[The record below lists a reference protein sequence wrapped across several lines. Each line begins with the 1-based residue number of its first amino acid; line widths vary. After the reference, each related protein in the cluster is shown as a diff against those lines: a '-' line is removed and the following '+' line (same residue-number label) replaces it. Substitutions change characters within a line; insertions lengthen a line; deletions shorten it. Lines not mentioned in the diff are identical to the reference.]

1 MAAAVA
7 VAVAAAV
14 AVAVAAPLAVPAQ
27 GSARMA
33 APVVNPFRA
42 AELSYSLLLLLL
54 PSAGGERSRRKRIT
68 ATEVE
73 TFLFTAVFLKCH
85 LQIETL

>member
-1 MAAAVA
+1 M
-7 VAVAAAV
+7 AVAA
-14 AVAVAAPLAVPAQ
+14 AAPLAVPAQ

-42 AELSYSLLLLLL
+42 AELSYSLLPLLL
-54 PSAGGERSRRKRIT
+54 PSAGGEGSRRKRMA
-68 ATEVE
+68 ATEAE

-85 LQIETL
+85 VQIETL